1 MDETST
7 IDREFEEELKDAYK
21 ACGSVHDASGN
32 LDVDGFLKACFMLK
46 EHIPSLHMIRPA
58 TLQNLYRIALRHYAP
73 GTPMTLNSFRGAV
86 DHLLKPGHEHAKDLY
101 EMIISK
107 IRTRRSSVGAKI
119 DRISLDESLM
129 MDTKAQFRALLSR
142 PELDGLVINDAALAE
157 VYLLIM
163 TYGARL
169 SAINNVV
176 EHRTRDH
183 HASII
188 TGLSAIWREHLR

>member
-1 MDETST
+1 
-7 IDREFEEELKDAYK
+7 
-21 ACGSVHDASGN
+21 
-32 LDVDGFLKACFMLK
+32 MLK

-58 TLQNLYRIALRHYAP
+58 TLRNLYKIALRHYAP
-73 GTPMTLNSFRGAV
+73 GTPMTLHSFRGAV

-107 IRTRRSSVGAKI
+107 IRTRRASVSGAKI

-129 MDTKAQFRALLSR
+129 MDTKSQFRALLSR

-157 VYLLIM
+157 VYLLVM

-169 SAINNVV
+169 SVINNVV
-176 EHRTRDH
+176 ERNARDH

-188 TGLSAIWREHLR
+188 TGLSAIWREHMRC